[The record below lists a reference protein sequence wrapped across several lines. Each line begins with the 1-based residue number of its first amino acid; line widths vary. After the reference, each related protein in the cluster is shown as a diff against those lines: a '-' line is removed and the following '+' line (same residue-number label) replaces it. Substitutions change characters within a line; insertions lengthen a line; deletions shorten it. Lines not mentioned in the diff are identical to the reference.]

1 MTTDKVLYASDE
13 AAQLVTV
20 TGWRS
25 RTGRFYGSDEHLAR
39 WDGCTHQICECGA
52 EMPRG
57 FTKCNTCIEKDRL
70 AKYEA
75 MPFQEW
81 DGTTPLTFFDDDD
94 YFFDQEEVE
103 QYCEDNDLQLS
114 DLRLV
119 ICVPQFAEELDPNE
133 YLADILPQ
141 ELYLSDIDPKLEEAF
156 ETLNKVIRERKKP
169 ISWTMGKF
177 RTTLQSPSSTVE
189 HPADEEGRI

>member
-57 FTKCNTCIEKDRL
+57 FTKCNTCI
-70 AKYEA
+70 
-75 MPFQEW
+75 
-81 DGTTPLTFFDDDD
+81 
-94 YFFDQEEVE
+94 V
-103 QYCEDNDLQLS
+103 
-114 DLRLV
+114 
-119 ICVPQFAEELDPNE
+119 
-133 YLADILPQ
+133 
-141 ELYLSDIDPKLEEAF
+141 
-156 ETLNKVIRERKKP
+156 
-169 ISWTMGKF
+169 
-177 RTTLQSPSSTVE
+177 
-189 HPADEEGRI
+189 

>member
-81 DGTTPLTFFDDDD
+81 DGATPLTLFDDDD

-141 ELYLSDIDPKLEEAF
+141 EL
-156 ETLNKVIRERKKP
+156 
-169 ISWTMGKF
+169 
-177 RTTLQSPSSTVE
+177 
-189 HPADEEGRI
+189 

>member
-1 MTTDKVLYASDE
+1 
-13 AAQLVTV
+13 
-20 TGWRS
+20 
-25 RTGRFYGSDEHLAR
+25 
-39 WDGCTHQICECGA
+39 
-52 EMPRG
+52 
-57 FTKCNTCIEKDRL
+57 
-70 AKYEA
+70 
-75 MPFQEW
+75 
-81 DGTTPLTFFDDDD
+81 
-94 YFFDQEEVE
+94 
-103 QYCEDNDLQLS
+103 
-114 DLRLV
+114 
-119 ICVPQFAEELDPNE
+119 VPQFAEELDPNE